1 MQRDYLN
8 KDTIQ
13 IKRMKKH
20 LLLWIYS
27 CSGEVYKLLSLEV
40 LHRLIKKIKKGTI
53 KLNSKLLYEKNEITL
68 EENEITLEENLISIL
83 DKYIG
88 YVRDTYTINHNELLI
103 ILEQTLKN
111 NYNKE
116 LFVVADFHEC
126 PKIFLNGFKK
136 MFLANL
142 VYNTRYY
149 AKQDTNNIYH
159 SLQKANLFLES
170 KSLSNSKDI
179 KEIEKFYIKVIS
191 NRKSNLYNIFLPH
204 SEIDKKQL
212 PFYFHQV
219 DWIYDD
225 YYKKY
230 DSIFEG

>member
-68 EENEITLEENLISIL
+68 EENLISIL

-116 LFVVADFHEC
+116 LFVVDDFHEC
-126 PKIFLNGFKK
+126 TKIFLN
-136 MFLANL
+136 
-142 VYNTRYY
+142 
-149 AKQDTNNIYH
+149 I
-159 SLQKANLFLES
+159 
-170 KSLSNSKDI
+170 I
-179 KEIEKFYIKVIS
+179 
-191 NRKSNLYNIFLPH
+191 
-204 SEIDKKQL
+204 
-212 PFYFHQV
+212 
-219 DWIYDD
+219 
-225 YYKKY
+225 
-230 DSIFEG
+230 

>member
-1 MQRDYLN
+1 MQREYLN

-68 EENEITLEENLISIL
+68 EENLISIL

-126 PKIFLNGFKK
+126 PEIFLNGFKK

-149 AKQDTNNIYH
+149 VKQDTNNIYH

>member
-68 EENEITLEENLISIL
+68 EENLISIL

-126 PKIFLNGFKK
+126 SEIFLNGFKK

-219 DWIYDD
+219 D
-225 YYKKY
+225 
-230 DSIFEG
+230 